1 MSEDEAWGLAAL
13 YNSALLDAFFR
24 CGSGNTQVS
33 ATELRAMPLPPLEV
47 IISIGQQARKLD
59 EPLTGLDKLVLDM
72 VIDKEEE
79 QEEAAVG

>member
-1 MSEDEAWGLAAL
+1 
-13 YNSALLDAFFR
+13 
-24 CGSGNTQVS
+24 
-33 ATELRAMPLPPLEV
+33 MPLPPLEV